1 MSLKVGIVGLPN
13 VGKSTLFN
21 ALTNSHVEVANYPF
35 ATINPNKATLPVPDY
50 RLDLLEALFKSQNKV
65 QATIEFVD
73 IAGLIAG
80 ASKGE
85 GLGNA
90 FLSNIR
96 ETDAIVHV
104 VRGFDDKEILH
115 VTNKIDPIADIETIN
130 LELILADE
138 EVIKKRV
145 ARINAKKQKLTT
157 ELKKEITFLTKLA
170 NQLQQG
176 HLINQLHFDGEELK
190 LLKNLQLLTA
200 KPFIYVL
207 NVSETSLSKQSNYAQ
222 KVRDYLQPQGFP
234 LIQISAALEVQLSDV
249 SEAEKKQ
256 FLNAYGIENTGL
268 EQLIGEAYHQLG
280 LQTFFT
286 AGKKESRAWSFK
298 AGMTA
303 PQGGGLIHSD
313 IERGFIKVD
322 VYSFEDIKEL
332 GNEKNVKESGRLRL
346 EGKNYRLK
354 DGDICYFRFNV

>member
-35 ATINPNKATLPVPDY
+35 ATINPNKATLPVPDW
-50 RLDLLEALFKSQNKV
+50 RLDLLESLFESQKKV
-65 QATIEFVD
+65 NATIEFVD

-104 VRGFDDKEILH
+104 VRGFDDREILH
-115 VTNKIDPIADIETIN
+115 VTNKIDPVADIETIN

-138 EVIKKRV
+138 EVIKKRLG
-145 ARINAKKQKLTT
+145 RINSKKQSLTAD
-157 ELKKEITFLTKLA
+157 LKKELTLLTKLA
-170 NQLQQG
+170 NQLQEG
-176 HLINQLHFDGEELK
+176 HLLNQLNFDLEEMK
-190 LLKNLQLLTA
+190 ILKNLQLLTA

-207 NVSETSLSKQSNYAQ
+207 NVSENSLNHQNDYAQ
-222 KVRDYLQPQGFP
+222 RVHKYLQPQGFP

-249 SEAEKKQ
+249 SETEKKQ
-256 FLNAYGIENTGL
+256 FLNDYGIKNSGL
-268 EQLIGEAYHQLG
+268 EQLISEAYHQLG

-286 AGKKESRAWSFK
+286 AGKQESRAWSFP

>member
-21 ALTNSHVEVANYPF
+21 ALTNSNVEVANYPF
-35 ATINPNKATLPVPDY
+35 ATISPNKATVPVPDS
-50 RLDLLEALFKSQNKV
+50 RLDLLDRLFHSQKKIN
-65 QATIEFVD
+65 ATIEFVD

-104 VRGFDDKEILH
+104 VRGFNDKEILH
-115 VTNKIDPIADIETIN
+115 VTNKIDPVAAIETIN

-138 EVIKKRV
+138 EVIRKRLE
-145 ARINAKKQKLTT
+145 RIKAKKNGVPL
-157 ELKKEITFLTKLA
+157 EIKKETALLNKLA
-170 NQLQQG
+170 QQLQQG
-176 HLINQLHFDGEELK
+176 QLLNQLDFDEAESK
-190 LLKNLQLLTA
+190 LLKNFQLLTA

-207 NVSETSLSKQSNYAQ
+207 NVAESDLHNHSQFAQ
-222 KVRDYLQPQGFP
+222 KIKDYLQSQGAP
-234 LIQISAALEVQLSDV
+234 LIQISAAFEVQLSDV

-256 FLNAYGIENTGL
+256 FLTEYGIESSGL
-268 EQLIGEAYHQLG
+268 EQLICEAYRQLG

-286 AGKKESRAWSFK
+286 AGKQESRAWAFR
-298 AGMTA
+298 AGMMA

-322 VYSFEDIKEL
+322 VYNFEDVKEL
-332 GNEKNVKESGRLRL
+332 GSEKLVKERGRLRL

-354 DGDICYFRFNV
+354 DGDICYFRFHV